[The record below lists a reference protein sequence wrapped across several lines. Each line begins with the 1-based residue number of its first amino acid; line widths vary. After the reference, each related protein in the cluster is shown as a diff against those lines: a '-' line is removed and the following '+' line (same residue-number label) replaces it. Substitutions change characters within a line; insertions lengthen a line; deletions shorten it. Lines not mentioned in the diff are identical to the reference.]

1 MLKFED
7 ERVLRSRM
15 NMRSLR
21 RMILRLTSKLPTAG
35 RHLTPAFDAI
45 AGDGNTFV
53 TVCVSSSAETSDA
66 LTALRQRAA
75 SANLRKVSDKDLSF
89 GQSPFDK
96 PLTQYVKI
104 SREWLLEF
112 CEGMLAAGYSLSYM
126 RNMLTMIKHDAG
138 PQFPLSRIEYRAFL
152 RSIISNKTKNFQHRH
167 KQSDGVYSMSERAY
181 ELMRAYCMAYLRAV
195 VERGVGIEVSADTVV
210 YQDRYN
216 PRCVLF
222 SYLYLMMYHTGKR
235 ISDICNLTPENLKC
249 LLENGDI
256 AVMIPKTERIGRIS
270 VARAEDTDNFR
281 AFLAM
286 MVRILAEHEAMRD
299 ALPFDQFRIRR
310 QLNRVFKARY
320 EKIMGSKKPN
330 GLSFHSLR
338 RRKAASFYKSGKD
351 LETIRECLDHTDSR
365 VTNVYINKHLLA
377 ESGNSGL
384 AASVQMPV
392 S

>member
-7 ERVLRSRM
+7 ERVFRSRM

-21 RMILRLTSKLPTAG
+21 RMILRLTRKLPTAA
-35 RHLTPAFDAI
+35 RHLTPAFDLI
-45 AGDGNTFV
+45 AGEGNTF
-53 TVCVSSSAETSDA
+53 TSVCVGSSAETSDA
-66 LTALRQRAA
+66 LTLLRQRAA
-75 SANLRKVSDKDLSF
+75 AAAAGTSRKISDKDLSF
-89 GQSPFDK
+89 GQSPFDN
-96 PLTQYVKI
+96 PLTHYVRI

-112 CEGMLAAGYSLSYM
+112 CEGMLTAGYSLSYM
-126 RNMLTMIKHDAG
+126 RNMLTMIKHDAAA
-138 PQFPLSRIEYRAFL
+138 QFPLSRVEYRAFV
-152 RSIISNKTKNFQHRH
+152 RSIIANKNKNFQNRH
-167 KQSDGVYSMSERAY
+167 KQSDGVYSMSDNAY

-195 VERGVGIEVSADTVV
+195 AERGVGIEVSADTVV
-210 YQDRYN
+210 YLERYN

-222 SYLYLMMYHTGKR
+222 CYLYLMMYHTGKR
-235 ISDICNLTPENLKC
+235 ISDICNLTPQNLRC
-249 LLENGDI
+249 LLDNGDI

-270 VARAEDTDNFR
+270 VSRAEDTENFK

-286 MVRILAEHEAMRD
+286 MVRILGEQDAMRD
-299 ALPFDQFRIRR
+299 ALPFDQFKIRR

-320 EKIMGSKKPN
+320 ERIMGSKKPN

-377 ESGNSGL
+377 ESGNDVGYVG
-384 AASVQMPV
+384 SV
-392 S
+392 